1 MQTVQSPKYTAQF
14 SAQLNAQSNDSYAD
28 NNKPHPIVG
37 RIAVAAIAFSI
48 LAIVWAKI
56 EILGTRDIERTLTEE
71 EATLAQSCIDRLHAV
86 AFNRWATG
94 FSQ

>member
-1 MQTVQSPKYTAQF
+1 MQTAHGKQPPEQH
-14 SAQLNAQSNDSYAD
+14 D
-28 NNKPHPIVG
+28 KPHPFVG
-37 RIAVAAIAFSI
+37 YVAVGAMVFAI

-56 EILGTRDIERTLTEE
+56 EFLGTRDIERTLNEE
-71 EATLAQSCIDRLHAV
+71 EATLGQGCVDRLSAV

>member
-1 MQTVQSPKYTAQF
+1 MQAIEHP
-14 SAQLNAQSNDSYAD
+14 SYAEHD
-28 NNKPHPIVG
+28 KPHPIVG
-37 RIAVAAIAFSI
+37 RVALAAIILSM
-48 LAIVWAKI
+48 LAIVWAKV

-71 EATLAQSCIDRLHAV
+71 EATLAQVCIDKLQAL

>member
-1 MQTVQSPKYTAQF
+1 MSAARDFESAAQ
-14 SAQLNAQSNDSYAD
+14 YAD
-28 NNKPHPIVG
+28 REKPHPLVG
-37 RIAVAAIAFSI
+37 RAAIAAIIFSM
-48 LAIVWAKI
+48 LAIVWAKV

-71 EATLAQSCIDRLHAV
+71 EATLGQLCVDRLEAV

>member
-1 MQTVQSPKYTAQF
+1 MPAVQSSQDPAQ
-14 SAQLNAQSNDSYAD
+14 YAAHD
-28 NNKPHPIVG
+28 KPHPFVG
-37 RIAVAAIAFSI
+37 RVAVGAIIFSM
-48 LAIVWAKI
+48 LAIVWAKV

-71 EATLAQSCIDRLHAV
+71 DATLGQMCVDRLSAV

>member
-1 MQTVQSPKYTAQF
+1 MNTVRNSG
-14 SAQLNAQSNDSYAD
+14 YAEQD
-28 NNKPHPIVG
+28 KPHPFVG
-37 RIAVAAIAFSI
+37 RAAIGAMIFAV

-56 EILGTRDIERTLTEE
+56 EILGTHDIERTLNEE
-71 EATLAQSCIDRLHAV
+71 EATLAELCVDRLRAV

>member
-1 MQTVQSPKYTAQF
+1 MPSVRSLKNPAQYPPE
-14 SAQLNAQSNDSYAD
+14 YAAHD
-28 NNKPHPIVG
+28 KPHPVVG
-37 RIAVAAIAFSI
+37 RVAVGAIIFAM
-48 LAIVWAKI
+48 LAIVWAKV

-71 EATLAQSCIDRLHAV
+71 DATLGQMCVDRLSAV

>member
-1 MQTVQSPKYTAQF
+1 MQATKQP
-14 SAQLNAQSNDSYAD
+14 SYAEHD
-28 NNKPHPIVG
+28 KPHPIVG
-37 RIAVAAIAFSI
+37 RIALAAIILAM

-71 EATLAQSCIDRLHAV
+71 EATLAQVCIDKLQAV

>member
-1 MQTVQSPKYTAQF
+1 MQAIEQP
-14 SAQLNAQSNDSYAD
+14 SYAQHD
-28 NNKPHPIVG
+28 KPHPIVG
-37 RIAVAAIAFSI
+37 RAALAAIVLAM

-71 EATLAQSCIDRLHAV
+71 EATLAQVCIDKLQAV